1 MLKCSSDNPALFRL
15 IAYFPVEKGRSTAAL
30 DGKAVLYFTN
40 SSFSFSWVAKVAS
53 MFLVGGSSRNDSAI
67 FVALPLRPGSY
78 QEFAMGG
85 ELFWRLEAPSNDL
98 DPDLDRS
105 SLRLSRLFCPNLG
118 DLKKKKKEK
127 RSSLTVD

>member
-1 MLKCSSDNPALFRL
+1 MLKCSSDNLALFRL
-15 IAYFPVEKGRSTAAL
+15 RAYFPVEKGRSPAAL

-67 FVALPLRPGSY
+67 FVALPLRPGSH

-85 ELFWRLEAPSNDL
+85 SCFED
-98 DPDLDRS
+98 
-105 SLRLSRLFCPNLG
+105 
-118 DLKKKKKEK
+118 
-127 RSSLTVD
+127 